1 VCGRWP
7 ATPADKVDHC
17 GRQVYRR
24 ECMVQELILELDV
37 KWMGKQKF
45 QLQARAPAS
54 FSLVHGMRRV
64 G

>member
-1 VCGRWP
+1 M
-7 ATPADKVDHC
+7 
-17 GRQVYRR
+17 YRR